1 MKRKNVMSLLKAN
14 FFFVLMMVFSYSA
27 QAQAWVSYQ
36 SQQQINDLVDT
47 GTELWLATDAGL
59 VVVNKSTL
67 EKTVFNT
74 ANSPLHNNHI
84 QTITPGP
91 EGAAWIGTYDVVL
104 GLFDGSGFHNV
115 THPQHAAYDPLRTL
129 LYDIEIAP
137 NGDFWLGTS
146 DGVFHRQGQTWLH
159 YDEEELGPSLFEA
172 WDIVINDA
180 GDVFV
185 ASFDVYQWSNGVW
198 SNLTANTN
206 IDPYLEAELFFSSSG
221 DLYLAG
227 DVQEIARFDGTNWQ
241 TYPHGLNGS
250 QIKGFTED
258 TNGDI
263 YFYAQG
269 NGIYK
274 LIDEVWT
281 VEEDAQTSAFGNYAA
296 YFYIDEDNR
305 RWLNDNINL
314 SVNANGD
321 IQTVLISQHTLPTN
335 DTYNIHKGADGAM
348 YFITASDQIS
358 IVDAD
363 GTWSLLPLPTGVPPF
378 TRYAD
383 ILALANDDLW
393 LASSAG
399 LYHFNGTDWTF
410 MGIGSFSSLVADSQG
425 KIYAMAYT
433 SIYIIAN
440 GEVSEYNA
448 GNSPLSGSTITGIGV
463 DPADNL
469 WIAESDLW
477 APDSPTFIHKVSSA
491 GVWTTYSDIDHPLID
506 RAIGEF
512 HFDVNGNV
520 WIPAY
525 TIGAIQF
532 DGTSFSNPYIGNLDL
547 FDNYNAF
554 SIESDA
560 NGKLYFSH
568 QYGVTTL
575 FNGEWE
581 DLLIEEVPNKNSSD
595 ETKIKFDNAGNLWWA
610 SNRHG
615 VFAYPTGITSTTLT
629 GTEPNTN
636 FSIYP
641 NPVQQQATLGFT
653 LPTAAHV
660 KALLYN
666 SLGQLMTYWD
676 LGQLPAGI
684 FQESIPV
691 AEWPKGLYFLQ
702 LHLDG
707 LISTQTVIIH

>member
-1 MKRKNVMSLLKAN
+1 MSLLNAN
-14 FFFVLMMVFSYSA
+14 FFFVLMIAFSYSA
-27 QAQAWVSYQ
+27 HTQSWVSYQ

-67 EKTVFNT
+67 EKTIFNT
-74 ANSPLHNNHI
+74 ANSPLNNNHI

-91 EGAAWIGTYDVVL
+91 NGTAWIGTYDVVL
-104 GLFDGSGFHNV
+104 SLFDGSGFQDV
-115 THPQHAAYDPLRTL
+115 TTPQHPAYNPQRTM
-129 LYDIEIAP
+129 LYEIEIAP

-146 DGVFHRQGQTWLH
+146 DGVFHRQGQTWRH
-159 YDEEELGPSLFEA
+159 YDEDEFGPSFFEA
-172 WDIVINDA
+172 WDIAINAA

-185 ASFDVYQWSNGVW
+185 ASIDVYQLSNGAW
-198 SNLTANTN
+198 SNLTENTD
-206 IDPYLEAELFFSSSG
+206 IHPYLHAELFFSHTG

-227 DVQEIARFDGTNWQ
+227 DLNEIARFDGANWQ

-258 TNGDI
+258 ANGNL

-274 LIDEVWT
+274 LNNDTWT
-281 VEEDAQTSAFGNYAA
+281 AEQDAQTNALGNHAA

-305 RWLNDNINL
+305 RWLNDNIHL
-314 SVNANGD
+314 SVNNNGD

-335 DTYNIHKGADGAM
+335 NTYSIRKGADGAM

-363 GTWSLLPLPTGVPPF
+363 GTWSSLPLPAAVPPF
-378 TRYAD
+378 TSYAD
-383 ILALANDDLW
+383 ILAWANDDLW
-393 LASSAG
+393 LASSSG
-399 LYHFNGTDWTF
+399 LHHFNGSDWTF
-410 MGIGSFSSLVADSQG
+410 LSLGACSTLAADSQG
-425 KIYAMAYT
+425 KMYASAFG
-433 SIYIIAN
+433 SIYIIDN
-440 GEVSEYNA
+440 GTVREYNA
-448 GNSPLSGSTITGIGV
+448 SNSPLSTSNMTGIGV

-477 APDSPTFIHKVSSA
+477 APNSPTFIHKVSSA
-491 GVWTTYSDIDHPLID
+491 GVWTTYSDLDHPLID
-506 RAIGEF
+506 RANGAF

-525 TIGAIQF
+525 TVGAVKF
-532 DGTSFSNPYIGNLDL
+532 DGTTFSNPFIGNLAL

-568 QYGVTTL
+568 QFGVTTL
-575 FNGEWE
+575 FDGEWE
-581 DLLIEEVPNKNSSD
+581 DLLIEEVPNENSSA
-595 ETKIKFDNAGNLWWA
+595 KAFIQFDNAGNLWWA
-610 SNRHG
+610 SSRYG
-615 VFAYPTGITSTTLT
+615 VFAYPTGITSTTLI

-641 NPVQQQATLGFT
+641 NPVQLQATLDFT

-666 SLGQLMTYWD
+666 SLGQLMTHWD
-676 LGQLPAGI
+676 LGQLPAGR
-684 FQESIPV
+684 FQESMPV
-691 AEWPKGLYFLQ
+691 TDLPKGLYFLQ
-702 LHLDG
+702 LHIDE
-707 LISTQTVIIH
+707 LISTQTIIIQ

>member
-1 MKRKNVMSLLKAN
+1 MNLLKAN
-14 FFFVLMMVFSYSA
+14 FFFVLMMVFSYSV

-36 SQQQINDLVDT
+36 SQQQINDLVDM

-67 EKTVFNT
+67 ERTIFNT
-74 ANSPLHNNHI
+74 ANSPLNNNHV
-84 QTITPGP
+84 QTIALAPDGT
-91 EGAAWIGTYDVVL
+91 AWIGTYDVVL
-104 GLFDGSGFHNV
+104 GLFDGSGFQDV
-115 THPQHAAYDPLRTL
+115 TTPQHPAYNPLRTM

-146 DGVFHRQGQTWLH
+146 DGVFHRQGQIWSH
-159 YDEEELGPSLFEA
+159 YDEDVLGPSFFEA
-172 WDIVINDA
+172 WDIAINAA

-185 ASFDVYQWSNGVW
+185 ASFDIHQWSNGVW
-198 SNLTANTN
+198 SNLTATSD
-206 IDPYLEAELFFSSSG
+206 IHPYLHAELFFSGSG

-227 DVQEIARFDGTNWQ
+227 DLDEIARFDGTNWQ

-314 SVNANGD
+314 SINTNGD

-335 DTYNIHKGADGAM
+335 NIYNINKGADGAM
-348 YFITASDQIS
+348 YFITASDHIS

-363 GTWSLLPLPTGVPPF
+363 GAWSSLPLPAATSAFNDV
-378 TRYAD
+378 
-383 ILALANDDLW
+383 LALANDDIW
-393 LASSAG
+393 LSSSAG
-399 LYHFNGTDWTF
+399 LHHYNGSDWTF
-410 MGIGSFSSLVADSQG
+410 MSLSPCHKLAADSQG
-425 KIYAMAYT
+425 KIYVRASA
-433 SIYIIAN
+433 SIYAIDN
-440 GEVSEYNA
+440 GTMSEYNV
-448 GNSPLSGSTITGIGV
+448 GNSPLSTSIMTGIGI

-525 TIGAIQF
+525 GVGAVQF

-575 FNGEWE
+575 FNSEWE
-581 DLLIEEVPNKNSSD
+581 DLLIEEVPNENSSAK
-595 ETKIKFDNAGNLWWA
+595 TIIQFDNAGNLWWA
-610 SNRHG
+610 SSRYG

-641 NPVQQQATLGFT
+641 NPVQHQATLDFT

-666 SLGQLMTYWD
+666 SLGQLMTHWD

-684 FQESIPV
+684 FQKSIPV

-707 LISTQTVIIH
+707 LISTQTIIIH

>member
-1 MKRKNVMSLLKAN
+1 MSLLKAN
-14 FFFVLMMVFSYSA
+14 LFFFLMMVFSYSA

-59 VVVNKSTL
+59 VVVNKTTL
-67 EKTVFNT
+67 ATTVFNT
-74 ANSPLHNNHI
+74 NNSPLGNNHI
-84 QTITPGP
+84 QTITLGP
-91 EGAAWIGTYDVVL
+91 DGTAWIGTYDVVL
-104 GLFDGSGFHNV
+104 GLFDGSGFQEVV
-115 THPQHAAYDPLRTL
+115 TPQHAAYNPLRTM

-146 DGVFHRQGQTWLH
+146 DGVFHRQGQNWSH
-159 YDEEELGPSLFEA
+159 YDEDVFGPSFFEA
-172 WDIVINDA
+172 WDIAINEA
-180 GDVFV
+180 GEVFV
-185 ASFDVYQWSNGVW
+185 ASSYIYQLSNGVW

-206 IDPYLEAELFFSSSG
+206 ILPYLDAELFFSSSG

-227 DVQEIARFDGTNWQ
+227 DLNKIARFNGTNWQ

-258 TNGDI
+258 TNGDV
-263 YFYAQG
+263 YFYAQS
-269 NGIYK
+269 NGVYK

-281 VEEDAQTSAFGNYAA
+281 AEADAQTSAFANRAA

-305 RWLNDNINL
+305 RWLNDNIHL
-314 SVNANGD
+314 SVNNNGD
-321 IQTVLISQHTLPTN
+321 IQTVLISQHTLPFN
-335 DTYNIHKGADGAM
+335 NTYNIRKGADGAM
-348 YFITASDQIS
+348 YFITASGQIS
-358 IVDAD
+358 SVDAD
-363 GTWSLLPLPTGVPPF
+363 GTWSWFPLPADAPPF
-378 TRYAD
+378 TSYGD
-383 ILALANDDLW
+383 ILALANDDIW
-393 LASSAG
+393 LVSSAG
-399 LYHFNGTDWTF
+399 LYHYDGTGWALTSL
-410 MGIGSFSSLVADSQG
+410 GGCSHLVADSQG
-425 KIYAMAYT
+425 KLYAMASA
-433 SIYIIAN
+433 SICVIDN
-440 GEVSEYNA
+440 GAISEYNA
-448 GNSPLSGSTITGIGV
+448 SNSPLSTSIMTGIGV

-477 APDSPTFIHKVSSA
+477 APNSPSFIHKVSSA

-525 TIGAIQF
+525 GVGAVKF

-554 SIESDA
+554 SIQSDA

-581 DLLIEEVPNKNSSD
+581 DLLIEEVPNENSSAK
-595 ETKIKFDNAGNLWWA
+595 TLIQFDNAGNLWWA

-615 VFAYPTGITSTTLT
+615 VFAYPTGITSTTLSDT
-629 GTEPNTN
+629 KPSTN

-641 NPVQQQATLGFT
+641 NPAQHHATLDFT
-653 LPTAAHV
+653 LPAAANV

-666 SLGQLMTYWD
+666 SLGQLMSHWD

-691 AEWPKGLYFLQ
+691 AELPKGLYFLQ
-702 LHLDG
+702 LHFDE
-707 LISTQTVIIH
+707 LIATQTIIIQ